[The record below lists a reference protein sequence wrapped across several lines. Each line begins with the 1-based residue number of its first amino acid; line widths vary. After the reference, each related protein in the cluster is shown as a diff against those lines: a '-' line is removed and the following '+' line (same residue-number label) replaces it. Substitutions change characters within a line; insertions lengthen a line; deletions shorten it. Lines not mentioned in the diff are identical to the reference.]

1 MSGRGP
7 SILGVLGREAALALL
22 FLALAVYATRP
33 LAADLVGQ
41 TLFGVDPPLYV
52 WLVDWLARHLAKP
65 AELFEGNI
73 YYPAP
78 HAALYAD
85 LALGSA
91 LLVAPLSPLV
101 RDPVPLYNLS
111 VILTLAFG
119 GWAFCLLA
127 RRLSGSTAAGLL
139 TGTLAAFGSHQLHH
153 VYQLGLINIGWLAL
167 FLLGL
172 FRIAGTPDVW
182 GAVLTGVSFALN
194 ALSSAYYAVAAVVL
208 ALAFV
213 AVHQRA
219 FRSRK
224 PWLAAAAAL
233 LLAFVLLLPYL
244 RAFLLMH
251 STEGLDRPLV
261 ASQDM
266 AFKPARDITSA
277 SYAYSFLLG
286 HGGERLFP
294 GVSVLGLAGL
304 AIARRCR
311 GAGFLCAGSLAL
323 LLLSLGPNARVLG
336 ADLGAA
342 YRAVYAIPPL
352 DVMMHPYTFAGAA
365 RLLLSVLAG
374 LGFAG
379 AHRLCEGRLGVVL
392 AVGLGFVEIAG
403 PGPGLRPLPRGI
415 PPVYELLARHPQG
428 AVLEVPLEARETMI
442 WAARHRRPIVNGA
455 GGVCPKVHCI
465 LERAIQRHWI
475 RAAREAPEFLDIDS
489 SRPTAIL
496 QEFPVRYLIVPSG
509 RMPELLP
516 LRRAFERSQLFAP
529 LGVASDGDVLYQV
542 IRPPFRPAS
551 PAGR

>member
-1 MSGRGP
+1 MSRREP
-7 SILGVLGREAALALL
+7 SVPGVLAREAALALL

-65 AELFEGNI
+65 GQLFEGNI
-73 YYPAP
+73 YYPAR

-127 RRLSGSTAAGLL
+127 RWLSGSAAAGIL
-139 TGTLAAFGSHQLHH
+139 TGMLAAFGSHQLHH

-172 FRIAGTPDVW
+172 YRIVRTPDVW

-194 ALSSAYYAVAAVVL
+194 ALSSAYYAVAAALL
-208 ALAFV
+208 ALLFV
-213 AVHQRA
+213 ASHAGA

-224 PWLAAAAAL
+224 PWLAAGAAL
-233 LLAFVLLLPYL
+233 LLASALLLPYL
-244 RAFLLMH
+244 RAFLVMH
-251 STEGLDRPLV
+251 STEGLDRPLI

-266 AFKPARDITSA
+266 AFKPGRDLTSA
-277 SYAYSFLLG
+277 SYVYGPLLG

-294 GVSVLGLAGL
+294 GISVLALAGL
-304 AIARRCR
+304 AIARRSR
-311 GAGFLCAGSLAL
+311 GFCFLCAGALAL
-323 LLLSLGPNARVLG
+323 LLLSLGPNARLLG
-336 ADLGAA
+336 ADLGLA

-374 LGFAG
+374 LGFASLP
-379 AHRLCEGRLGVVL
+379 RLDQGRLGSGL
-392 AVGLGFVEIAG
+392 AVALGLLEVAS
-403 PGPGLRPLPRGI
+403 PGPGLRPWPRGV
-415 PPVYELLARHPQG
+415 PPVYELLALNPDG

-455 GGVCPKVHCI
+455 GGVCPKVHCL

-475 RAAREAPEFLDIDS
+475 RAAREAPEYLDVDA
-489 SRPTAIL
+489 SRPTALL
-496 QEFPVRYLIVPSG
+496 QEFPVRYLIIPSG
-509 RMPELLP
+509 RTPELLP
-516 LRRAFERSQLFAP
+516 LRRAFLRSRLFVP
-529 LGVASDGDVLYQV
+529 LEVASDGDVLYQV
-542 IRPPFRPAS
+542 TRPPFRPAS
-551 PAGR
+551 SDSR